1 MNRTRLSDQETVRR
15 MLDAAIELVHQRGI
29 STGLEAITFDEVVHK
44 AGVSRTSA
52 YRRWP
57 KRDLFYNEIL
67 LELASGATLPIAA
80 ESKLVGAAA
89 QDVFGRIKNPESP
102 RGHRD
107 LVVELLRV
115 TSDADYEAVSTST
128 GRRTYHMLLSSYRGI
143 TDPEV
148 RDKVGKLLAD
158 AERCTLEIRGRIYA
172 EFTAL
177 LGYRLIP
184 PLIGPSGFE
193 MMGRAAGAIMN
204 GLITQAELGDTGYK
218 TFSKPRRMR
227 AFGASI
233 AAEWSPVAYMMTATQ
248 LGYIEP
254 DPGIEWSKEHTENLM
269 AAIEQFTL
277 DYSTGSY
284 S

>member
-1 MNRTRLSDQETVRR
+1 MKRTRLSDQETVRR
-15 MLDAAIELVHQRGI
+15 MLDVAVELVHQRGI
-29 STGLEAITFDEVVHK
+29 STGLESITFDEVVHK

-67 LELASGATLPIAA
+67 LELASGTTLPIST

-89 QDVFGRIKNPESP
+89 QNVFERIKNPESP

-115 TSDADYEAVSTST
+115 TSDADYEVVSTST
-128 GRRTYHMLLSSYRGI
+128 RWHTYHMLLSSYRGI

-148 RDKVGKLLAD
+148 RDKVGQLLAD
-158 AERCTLEIRGRIYA
+158 TERCTLEIRSRIYA

-184 PLIGPSGFE
+184 PLSGPSGFE
-193 MMGRAAGAIMN
+193 MMGRATGAIMG
-204 GLITQAELGDTGYK
+204 GLMTQTELVDTALH
-218 TFSKPRRMR
+218 KPRRMR
-227 AFGASI
+227 AFGSSI
-233 AAEWSPVAYMMTATQ
+233 AAEWSPVSYMMTATQ

-254 DPGIEWSKEHTENLM
+254 DPGIEWTKEHTENLM
-269 AAIEQFTL
+269 VAIEQFTL
-277 DYSTGSY
+277 DYRTGTVF
-284 S
+284 